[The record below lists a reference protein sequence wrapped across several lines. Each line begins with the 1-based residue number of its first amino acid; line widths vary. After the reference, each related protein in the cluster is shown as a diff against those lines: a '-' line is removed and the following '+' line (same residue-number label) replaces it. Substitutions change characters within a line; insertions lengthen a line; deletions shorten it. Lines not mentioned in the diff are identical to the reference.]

1 MIIHLKHFLRLPAE
15 QPRPPTPQG
24 QRTLLSG
31 GRAKIDLKFM
41 LSLPKALERV
51 AWGATLRGRV
61 EICQIQFEIHA
72 TSTQSFGKSG
82 MGSHLTWTSR
92 AFTK

>member
-1 MIIHLKHFLRLPAE
+1 MIVHLKHFLRLPAE

-24 QRTLLSG
+24 QRTLLRG

-51 AWGATLRGRV
+51 AWGPPNVDEKKFVKYNLKSMLLLPKALERVAWGAT
-61 EICQIQFEIHA
+61 
-72 TSTQSFGKSG
+72 
-82 MGSHLTWTSR
+82 
-92 AFTK
+92 